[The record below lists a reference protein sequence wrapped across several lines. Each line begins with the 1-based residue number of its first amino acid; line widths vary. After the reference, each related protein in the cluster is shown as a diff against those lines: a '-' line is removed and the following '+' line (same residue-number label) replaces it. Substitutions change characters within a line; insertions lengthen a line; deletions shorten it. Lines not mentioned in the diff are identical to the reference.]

1 MSKIKAIFPMIG
13 NIVKGLSTVSIL
25 ALNLFIAYIM
35 FAPDSYPKPFY
46 INYRTMVLLAPIDG
60 TQVAGEEPAAE
71 PTVDPLEAYEP
82 GEGVMVDTGT
92 KIVNLADAGGRRYLK
107 TTITIEVA
115 PPAGLHAAEETTTE
129 GGDHAGAE
137 ATEDPILTAFTD
149 EMNANMPVIN
159 DTLTTLLSSKTF
171 EDIYTIDGKEAL
183 RLEIQANLN
192 ARLPE
197 LYVIAVYFTEFIV
210 Q

>member
-1 MSKIKAIFPMIG
+1 MSKIKAIFPLIG

-25 ALNLFIAYIM
+25 GLNLFIAYIM
-35 FAPDSYPKPFY
+35 FAPDSYPKPVY
-46 INYRTMVLLAPIDG
+46 INHRTMVLLAPIDS
-60 TQVAGEEPAAE
+60 TQVVGEAATPE
-71 PTVDPLEAYEP
+71 PTVDPLVEYEP
-82 GEGVMVDTGT
+82 GEGELVDTGT

-115 PPAGLHAAEETTTE
+115 PPAGLQATEETA
-129 GGDHAGAE
+129 HAGGE
-137 ATEDPILTAFTD
+137 ATEDPILTAFAD
-149 EMNANMPVIN
+149 GMNANMPVIN

-171 EDIYTIDGKEAL
+171 EEIYTIDGKEAL